1 MSAYGTG
8 GIVILMTDWNNSTE
22 ATGDGGLMCS
32 HNPTVHTLHTP
43 IGHSEGSAKSD
54 SNVLWWG
61 AGWGV
66 EGEHDG
72 GGPKI

>member
-1 MSAYGTG
+1 
-8 GIVILMTDWNNSTE
+8 MTDWNNSTE

-32 HNPTVHTLHTP
+32 DNPTVHTLHTHQLVTVRGLQNQ
-43 IGHSEGSAKSD
+43 IANHARVHWVG
-54 SNVLWWG
+54 L
-61 AGWGV
+61 